1 LLYLINFIKKV
12 ISLEDKLFTTR
23 VLIELYLLLKFSKF
37 LSDKIILLIIA
48 NICLFYAPLEKKFP
62 HFIFKCRISFEQ
74 IIEGIIVLIQC
85 IIPRYIEE
93 PQKQE

>member
-1 LLYLINFIKKV
+1 M
-12 ISLEDKLFTTR
+12 
-23 VLIELYLLLKFSKF
+23 IELYLLLKLSSI
-37 LSDKIILLIIA
+37 LSDKIILLILA

-62 HFIFKCRISFEQ
+62 HFIFKCRISIEQ

>member
-1 LLYLINFIKKV
+1 M
-12 ISLEDKLFTTR
+12 
-23 VLIELYLLLKFSKF
+23 IELYLLLKLRLF
-37 LSDKIILLIIA
+37 LINKIILLILA

-62 HFIFKCRISFEQ
+62 HFIFKCRISIEQ